1 LATIANM
8 TLFVI
13 VKLSA
18 RENVS
23 SLRISELVPY
33 RVMDTAAVREV
44 VPIFSRE
51 VMIGRVNQ
59 SLPTVVRILDTRG
72 SCFELQQVGEH
83 FRRIPIRDV
92 HIRVRR
98 LWGAIAAGHSPCG
111 RAKGLPDLDSSTDR
125 TMLFVG
131 LVRSAFLTSHSIHC

>member
-1 LATIANM
+1 M

-59 SLPTVVRILDTRG
+59 SLPQ
-72 SCFELQQVGEH
+72 S
-83 FRRIPIRDV
+83 
-92 HIRVRR
+92 
-98 LWGAIAAGHSPCG
+98 
-111 RAKGLPDLDSSTDR
+111 
-125 TMLFVG
+125 
-131 LVRSAFLTSHSIHC
+131 SAFWTPGVHALNFSRLVSTFGGFLYAMCTFA